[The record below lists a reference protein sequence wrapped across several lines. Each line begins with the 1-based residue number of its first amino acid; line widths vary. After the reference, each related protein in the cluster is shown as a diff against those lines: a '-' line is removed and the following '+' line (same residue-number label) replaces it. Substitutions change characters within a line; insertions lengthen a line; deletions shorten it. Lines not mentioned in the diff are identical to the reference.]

1 MRSSLATLR
10 SVWFGPLSCLLV
22 CVQAGFLLPLSG
34 GVDSSSTA
42 CIVHCMCVLL
52 CRAAEG
58 GSEYPP
64 EMLFICS
71 VVLVNINLCR
81 SSVGAFRAER
91 SE

>member
-1 MRSSLATLR
+1 MRRTGVRSSLATLR

-42 CIVHCMCVLL
+42 CIVHCMCVQL
-52 CRAAEG
+52 CRAVEG

-64 EMLFICS
+64 LILLQRCCLS
-71 VVLVNINLCR
+71 VLLQYT
-81 SSVGAFRAER
+81 GEY
-91 SE
+91 